1 MSVNAAGLFS
11 TQSSVGTGHYKP
23 VSNGSG
29 GSGAAAGPA
38 ASGRGD
44 SVSMSALGQRLT
56 GAAADV
62 FSALDPKARGMLEE
76 VVSSGKISADDAVK
90 GLTAIAKNA
99 AADAFVVNGLEK
111 NNRQGGFSA
120 AIVAAGT
127 VSDGAAGQ
135 RRSLTAAHDSGVMSA
150 EDYAT
155 QMKALTDTVT
165 NRQDE
170 LLSPFASTAG
180 KPLVIETGG
189 KPVELPSD
197 GEQAALEK
205 LAQLGFDKPVYRDG
219 ASAYGAK
226 FRVSPDGAASSAPAP
241 AGEGGAAAAS
251 VQTAS
256 ATTVSV
262 TSTSTTTSTA
272 APSASTGAPSA
283 GPASALDSRVAAGKA
298 AASMLQAALDGG
310 AKPASS
316 LFSPGGS
323 AGAAAGTDGGA
334 TASSLLDALKG
345 GAAKTGNTTGGEG

>member
-135 RRSLTAAHDSGVMSA
+135 RRSLTAAHDSGAMSA

-155 QMKALTDTVT
+155 QMKGLTDTVT

-170 LLSPFASTAG
+170 LLSPFAGTAG

-226 FRVSPDGAASSAPAP
+226 FRVSPDGAASSAAAP

-262 TSTSTTTSTA
+262 TSTSTT
-272 APSASTGAPSA
+272 ASTGAPSA

-298 AASMLQAALDGG
+298 AASMLQATLDGG

-316 LFSPGGS
+316 LFSPAGS
-323 AGAAAGTDGGA
+323 AGAAGTDGGA